1 MCCLSN
7 EQSRNYSVITL
18 SGTAWFPL
26 ALGRWHAN
34 QGPRSAKMSHFS
46 SLCTKPASSFLGTA
60 VDINCIAG
68 CFPARCWRKTHSHK
82 SSLGVFT
89 LVGSKSLVLISEQS
103 GWAGWGS
110 EGSPAVQRNRFALQT
125 CQVFVGWKLFLSLFF
140 LKTALNL
147 SHTNQ
152 TATPARSIGLSLLF
166 CRNNSKTSGISITSV
181 TGSAALLHYKA
192 VHLSF
197 RTELNQA
204 V

>member
-26 ALGRWHAN
+26 ALGRWRAN

-68 CFPARCWRKTHSHK
+68 CFPARCWRKIHSHK

-89 LVGSKSLVLISEQS
+89 LVGSKSLVLISETIRL
-103 GWAGWGS
+103 GRLGLWGLPS
-110 EGSPAVQRNRFALQT
+110 SSKEQVCSPNLPSICGLETVPQFILLENCSQPLLHKPESNT
-125 CQVFVGWKLFLSLFF
+125 CQEYWFVS
-140 LKTALNL
+140 
-147 SHTNQ
+147 
-152 TATPARSIGLSLLF
+152 
-166 CRNNSKTSGISITSV
+166 
-181 TGSAALLHYKA
+181 ALLQK
-192 VHLSF
+192 
-197 RTELNQA
+197 
-204 V
+204 